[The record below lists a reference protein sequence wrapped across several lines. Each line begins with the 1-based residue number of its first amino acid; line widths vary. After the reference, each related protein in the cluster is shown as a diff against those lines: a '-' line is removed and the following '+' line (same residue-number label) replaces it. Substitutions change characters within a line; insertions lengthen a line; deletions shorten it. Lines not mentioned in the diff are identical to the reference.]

1 MWKWIVAFVVAVTAV
16 GGGAWY
22 AYADRGPVGA
32 YRAEKVTRGDLLSSI
47 VSTGTLE
54 PEEVV
59 DVGARVDGQILAF
72 GIDKATGKPIDY
84 RSNVEPDMLLA
95 QIDDRLYQAD
105 LATAKA
111 QLDSGHAAVT
121 KAEAELEQTKAKLF
135 QAEADWTRAQAGGPS
150 AGISDQQMDQYR
162 ANDLIAVANVHDQ
175 EAAVKQAVTALTQY
189 TAAVDKAKQNLEYC
203 TIKSP
208 VKGTI
213 IDRRVNIGQTLTSA
227 MTTPSLFL
235 IARDLTKMQLWVPV
249 NEADIGNVTPG
260 QDVEFRVD
268 ARPGETFH
276 GTVGKVRLNA
286 NMSQNVVTYTV
297 EVNTENPDGKL
308 LPYQTAYVSF
318 VLGRAKD
325 VLVVPNS
332 ALRYVPTE
340 DEVAPDARPK
350 GDADA
355 PAERPGGDKPPAD
368 DGTLYVEDGR
378 YVRPLHVHLGL
389 TDGVNTQVTG
399 DGVKEGVEVVT
410 ADVSPDEEPPAAGK
424 NPFMPQWHKKKK

>member
-1 MWKWIVAFVVAVTAV
+1 MLKWIVAAVVVVAAI

-22 AYADRGPVGA
+22 VYADRGPVGS
-32 YRAEKVTRGDLLSSI
+32 YRTERVAKGELTASI
-47 VSTGTLE
+47 TSTGTLE

-72 GIDKATGKPIDY
+72 GTDKATGKPIDY

-95 QIDDRLYQAD
+95 KIDDRLYLAD

-121 KAEAELEQTKAKLF
+121 KAEAALEQTKAKLF
-135 QAEADWTRAQAGGPS
+135 QATGDWTRAQEVGTS
-150 AGISDQQMDQYR
+150 AGISQQEMDQYK
-162 ANDLIAVANVHDQ
+162 ANYLIAVANVDDQ
-175 EAAVKQAVTALTQY
+175 KAAIQQAVTALTQY
-189 TAAVDKAKQNLEYC
+189 TAAVDKAQQNLDYC

-213 IDRRVNIGQTLTSA
+213 IDRRVNIGQTLASA

-235 IARDLTKMQLWVPV
+235 IAKDLSKMQLWVPV

-260 QDVEFRVD
+260 QQVDFRVD

-297 EVNTENPDGKL
+297 EVNTDNPDGKL

-318 VLGRAKD
+318 VLGRRTD
-325 VLVVPNS
+325 VLVVPNA
-332 ALRYVPTE
+332 ALRYAPTE
-340 DEVAPDARPK
+340 DEVVPSARSAK
-350 GDADA
+350 SDGGEKAADK
-355 PAERPGGDKPPAD
+355 PAGDKPAE
-368 DGTLYVEDGR
+368 DGTLYVRDR
-378 YVRPLHVHLGL
+378 KYVRPVRVRLGL
-389 TDGVNTQVTG
+389 TDGINTEVAG
-399 DGVKEGVEVVT
+399 DGVADGLDVVT
-410 ADVSPDEEPPAAGK
+410 ADVGPDEDQPAGTK
-424 NPFMPQWHKKKK
+424 NPFMPQWKRKK